1 MDYISKELFIKKME
15 KKPYTLYL
23 GKYYCVEKEFA
34 ETITIGYS
42 NLIHQVI
49 IGINEEAC
57 IGVAS
62 IKGNTLQIEYG
73 FSNDIVLDLDEDYTV
88 IEDYRVYGIWVGR
101 YLYVIYLA

>member
-1 MDYISKELFIKKME
+1 MDYISKELFMKKME
-15 KKPYTLYL
+15 KKPYAMYL

-57 IGVAS
+57 VGGACIVDD
-62 IKGNTLQIEYG
+62 TLNIDYG
-73 FSNDIVLDLDEDYTV
+73 FGSEIVLDLDGDYKV